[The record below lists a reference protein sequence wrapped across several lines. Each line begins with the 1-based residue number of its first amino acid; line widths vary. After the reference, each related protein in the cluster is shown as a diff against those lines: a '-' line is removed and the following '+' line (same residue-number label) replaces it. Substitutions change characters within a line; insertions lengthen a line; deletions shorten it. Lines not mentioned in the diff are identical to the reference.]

1 MRAPSP
7 HASPRWWRVLIN
19 PHIIYMLTCCTCRE
33 TRADLI
39 HAGLM
44 ACACTRGD
52 EDALAPRAASNQSPL
67 SCPDSRRAPGEKIS
81 LISLRC
87 ERRGLFS
94 ARKFRRLGPGRRRVW
109 RDRRRWRRERAS
121 CGTKVESLWL
131 QGCRRAASR
140 HVSRHPSRVWVLSQS
155 TVCLS
160 VTLSESVSRLGLS
173 TTQPFHAYTRQSS
186 TYDECRNSSPHTHKQ
201 TDHNARTDATLG
213 SCSSLS

>member
-1 MRAPSP
+1 MAPAQ
-7 HASPRWWRVLIN
+7 HRIN
-19 PHIIYMLTCCTCRE
+19 LH
-33 TRADLI
+33 
-39 HAGLM
+39 
-44 ACACTRGD
+44 
-52 EDALAPRAASNQSPL
+52 

-87 ERRGLFS
+87 ERRGLLS

-109 RDRRRWRRERAS
+109 RDRRRWSTTGWGAPRA
-121 CGTKVESLWL
+121 CLVAQVESLWL